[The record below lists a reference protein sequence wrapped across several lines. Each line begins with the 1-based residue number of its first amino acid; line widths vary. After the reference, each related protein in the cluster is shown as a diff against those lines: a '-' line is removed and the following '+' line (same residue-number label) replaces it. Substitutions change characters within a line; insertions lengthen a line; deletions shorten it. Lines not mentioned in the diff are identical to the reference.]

1 MRNRDALSM
10 AEATAALGV
19 SVATA
24 RQMVARGQ
32 LVAFRTPGGHLRFT
46 ADSVR
51 AAKGEPV
58 SESGRQSLP
67 NPLQNRRERVEEL
80 NLEAQEFRAVVQL
93 GALRREQEEEEA
105 DRRAE
110 EEALRQE
117 RKDQAR
123 ALVLDRQRIK
133 REEAEE
139 RERRRA
145 AEEAQ
150 AQRQRFI
157 SSWLEVALALIPWGV
172 PADVRLD
179 VVSKVEDFLQECQLT
194 KEPQIRRM
202 VADIVADA
210 LAPWQRDQEIAAIIE
225 DTRRMLPYAARGS
238 PWSPT
243 VWEVKAKQAAFVAIA
258 VLADL
263 RALIMS
269 TVRLFRWRHGIA
281 EGPPDPCHTLKACYS
296 EDGKVW
302 REVLL
307 VRSIKIRF
315 GMNYW
320 STLDDDICKQVVE
333 LATRASGGGRKMFLT
348 SPYIEQAIALIDG
361 AFACVSVSYGVVVG

>member
-1 MRNRDALSM
+1 MRDRDAMSM
-10 AEATAALGV
+10 AEAAAALGISIPTV
-19 SVATA
+19 

-32 LVAFRTPGGHLRFT
+32 LAAFRTPGGHLRFS

-67 NPLQNRRERVEEL
+67 NPLEKRRERVEEL
-80 NLEAQEFRAVVQL
+80 DLEAQEFRAERQL
-93 GALRREQEEEEA
+93 DALRREQEEEEA

-123 ALVLDRQRIK
+123 ALVLDRQRTK

-150 AQRQRFI
+150 VQRQRFI

-179 VVSKVEDFLQECQLT
+179 VVTKVEDFLQECQLP

-210 LAPWQRDQEIAAIIE
+210 LAPWQRDKEIGAIIE
-225 DTRRMLPYAARGS
+225 DTRKLLPYTARGL

-243 VWEVKAKQAAFVAIA
+243 GWDLKARQAAFAAIEELRHNSASLDQIRTAARVA
-258 VLADL
+258 
-263 RALIMS
+263 
-269 TVRLFRWRHGIA
+269 VR
-281 EGPPDPCHTLKACYS
+281 T
-296 EDGKVW
+296 
-302 REVLL
+302 
-307 VRSIKIRF
+307 
-315 GMNYW
+315 
-320 STLDDDICKQVVE
+320 VVE
-333 LATRASGGGRKMFLT
+333 EYETCLQAEKAATRKAQILDHWFLFFELSGYVRQLLDGDA
-348 SPYIEQAIALIDG
+348 IELEAGETLQD
-361 AFACVSVSYGVVVG
+361 VVGSIETDARNYLHQHLTGAETREDVLKLLREFVRAEFKL

>member
-1 MRNRDALSM
+1 M
-10 AEATAALGV
+10 AEAAAALGV
-19 SVATA
+19 SIPTA

-67 NPLQNRRERVEEL
+67 SPLQNRRERVEEL
-80 NLEAQEFRAVVQL
+80 NLEAQEFRAERQL
-93 GALRREQEEEEA
+93 DALRREQEEEEA

-110 EEALRQE
+110 EEALLQE

-123 ALVLDRQRIK
+123 ALVLDRQRAK
-133 REEAEE
+133 REQAEE

-172 PADVRLD
+172 PADVRLE
-179 VVSKVEDFLQECQLT
+179 VVSKAEDFLQECQLT

-202 VADIVADA
+202 VADTVANA
-210 LAPWQRDQEIAAIIE
+210 LAPWQREKAIAEIIE
-225 DTRRMLPYAARGS
+225 DARKLLPYTARGL

-243 VWEVKAKQAAFVAIA
+243 TWDLKARQAAFAAIA
-258 VLADL
+258 EFRHNSASLDQIRTAARVAV
-263 RALIMS
+263 R
-269 TVRLFRWRHGIA
+269 TVVEEYETCLQTEKAAMQKAHFLGHLFLSLELSGYVRQLLDGEAIELEAGETLQDVVGSLETDARKYLDQHLTGA
-281 EGPPDPCHTLKACYS
+281 ES
-296 EDGKVW
+296 RE
-302 REVLL
+302 EVLKL
-307 VRSIKIRF
+307 LREFVRAQFK
-315 GMNYW
+315 
-320 STLDDDICKQVVE
+320 L
-333 LATRASGGGRKMFLT
+333 
-348 SPYIEQAIALIDG
+348 
-361 AFACVSVSYGVVVG
+361 